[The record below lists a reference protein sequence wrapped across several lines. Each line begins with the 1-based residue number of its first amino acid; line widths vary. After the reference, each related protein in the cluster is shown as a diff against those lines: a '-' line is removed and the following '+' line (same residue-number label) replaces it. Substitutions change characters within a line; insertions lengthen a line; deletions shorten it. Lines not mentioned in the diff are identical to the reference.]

1 MSRDK
6 TSGRPT
12 DGEACRSR
20 RGVIAAA
27 AGAAGVVAAE
37 TLARATPAQAAN
49 GDPVLQGTDN
59 GPATRRTEVFTTSS
73 SEFASLADP
82 NTSGKGSLG
91 VYGHGQD
98 VGVFGDSAAGTGIG
112 VQGVGGP
119 SGGTGVLG
127 NGGSGAGAGVRG
139 VGGDGGGPGGQFT
152 GTGESIGLDVAGGGS
167 KDGLFALGGPDGGIG
182 VVGAGGGIDGDGVHG
197 IAASSNN
204 VGVVGIGVGGTG
216 VQGSSSGSGF
226 GVAGGAEPGGVGV
239 FAVNAGNGTA
249 LQVSG
254 KAAFSR
260 SGHLTVGAGSS
271 KVTKTSI
278 DLTAASLVFATLQQ
292 HRDGVSVSA
301 AVPDVAGSS
310 FTIHLTKAVTASTKV
325 AWFVLN

>member
-6 TSGRPT
+6 TSGRSA
-12 DGEACRSR
+12 DGEVCRSR

-27 AGAAGVVAAE
+27 AGAVGVVAAE
-37 TLARATPAQAAN
+37 TLGRATPAQAAN

-59 GPATRRTEVFTTSS
+59 GPATGRTRVFTTSS

-98 VGVFGDSAAGTGIG
+98 VGVLGDSAAGAGTG
-112 VQGVGGP
+112 VQGTGGP
-119 SGGTGVLG
+119 SFGTGVLG
-127 NGGSGAGAGVRG
+127 NGGSGVGTGVRG
-139 VGGDGGGPGGQFT
+139 VGGAGGGIGGVFT
-152 GTGESIGLDVAGGGS
+152 GTGQSYGLAVIGSGG
-167 KDGLFALGGPDGGIG
+167 KDGLFAVGGSGGGAG
-182 VVGAGGGIDGDGVHG
+182 VTGTGGGIDGDGVHG
-197 IAASSNN
+197 IAASSNS
-204 VGVVGIGVGGTG
+204 VGVVGIGGGTG
-216 VQGSSSGSGF
+216 VQGSCSGQGF
-226 GVAGGAEPGGVGV
+226 GVSGGAGPGGVGV
-239 FAVNAGNGTA
+239 FAVNGGKGIA

-254 KAAFSR
+254 KATFSR
-260 SGHLTVGAGSS
+260 SGVLTVGAGSS

-292 HRDGVSVSA
+292 HRDGISVSA

-310 FTIHLTKAVTASTKV
+310 FTIHLSKAVAASTKV